1 MSQPSKIFK
10 SHGEQIDL
18 LRSRG
23 MCIEDE
29 AEVRRI
35 LERVNYYRLSGYWYS
50 YRQPPS
56 DGSQRLDT
64 FVEGTSF
71 AEVVSLYE
79 FDERLR
85 AGVFMCLTPIELAV
99 RSTLGHELG
108 RIDPLIHLRPEILG
122 PVAREPKSATEP
134 SYKYKKWKR
143 LYEKELSLSRED
155 FVTHHK
161 NKYSGQLPI
170 WAAIEIIDWGSL
182 SYLYQLAPIDVRDTI
197 ADRIRLTSAQL
208 GSWLKALNIVR
219 NYSAH
224 HARMF
229 NRVYT
234 IKAKLPTQDDVP
246 ELEPATNAINRCF
259 GQLTLIQYLLNEL
272 GVGDSTILPNIL
284 ETYPAAKM
292 VPQSHMG
299 IPSSWETLPLW
310 KH

>member
-10 SHGEQIDL
+10 THGEQIDL

-29 AEVRRI
+29 AEARRI

-79 FDERLR
+79 F
-85 AGVFMCLTPIELAV
+85 
-99 RSTLGHELG
+99 
-108 RIDPLIHLRPEILG
+108 
-122 PVAREPKSATEP
+122 
-134 SYKYKKWKR
+134 
-143 LYEKELSLSRED
+143 
-155 FVTHHK
+155 
-161 NKYSGQLPI
+161 
-170 WAAIEIIDWGSL
+170 
-182 SYLYQLAPIDVRDTI
+182 
-197 ADRIRLTSAQL
+197 
-208 GSWLKALNIVR
+208 
-219 NYSAH
+219 
-224 HARMF
+224 
-229 NRVYT
+229 
-234 IKAKLPTQDDVP
+234 
-246 ELEPATNAINRCF
+246 EPATNAINRCF

>member
-1 MSQPSKIFK
+1 M
-10 SHGEQIDL
+10 
-18 LRSRG
+18 
-23 MCIEDE
+23 
-29 AEVRRI
+29 
-35 LERVNYYRLSGYWYS
+35 
-50 YRQPPS
+50 
-56 DGSQRLDT
+56 
-64 FVEGTSF
+64 
-71 AEVVSLYE
+71 
-79 FDERLR
+79 
-85 AGVFMCLTPIELAV
+85 
-99 RSTLGHELG
+99 
-108 RIDPLIHLRPEILG
+108 
-122 PVAREPKSATEP
+122 
-134 SYKYKKWKR
+134 
-143 LYEKELSLSRED
+143 
-155 FVTHHK
+155 
-161 NKYSGQLPI
+161 
-170 WAAIEIIDWGSL
+170 

-208 GSWLKALNIVR
+208 GSWLKALNMVR